1 MGSETQWPEYI
12 GRMQESEIEISADRM
27 KGLSAL
33 LDYQKPPWPDGQVP
47 LTGHWCA
54 MFPYTQQSILGHDGH
69 EKLGEFFPPIQYPRR
84 MWVGGRVRYIHSL
97 PIGKLITHRSTI
109 KNIVD
114 KQGKGG
120 PMTFVTLCHEYLQ
133 DDVLM
138 LQDEQDIV
146 YRDASTASVKKPVIS
161 VSEQSEQRHDCDWS
175 RTIVPDSTLLFRYS
189 AVSFNSHRIH
199 FDKDYVREEGY
210 PGLLVHAPL
219 TATLLVD
226 FYQRNNPGKKIRKFD
241 YIAQNP
247 LFEGYP
253 LSIYGQQLKNGKV
266 SLWADDCEGTRSMT
280 AELETDKEK
289 TSE

>member
-1 MGSETQWPEYI
+1 
-12 GRMQESEIEISADRM
+12 
-27 KGLSAL
+27 
-33 LDYQKPPWPDGQVP
+33 
-47 LTGHWCA
+47 
-54 MFPYTQQSILGHDGH
+54 
-69 EKLGEFFPPIQYPRR
+69 
-84 MWVGGRVRYIHSL
+84 
-97 PIGKLITHRSTI
+97 
-109 KNIVD
+109 
-114 KQGKGG
+114 
-120 PMTFVTLCHEYLQ
+120 MTFVTLCHEYLQ